1 MAIGEGFGD
10 VLLAAQLGA
19 EWAWRVIYR
28 DLSPS
33 LIGYLRLHG
42 VQEPEDLT
50 GEVFVHVVRGL
61 SNFSGDEAQFRSWVF
76 LIAHHRMLDDR
87 RSRSRKPSHP
97 VEARSIE
104 QYGPV
109 GNAEEEALDQLTVA
123 EIRRLLGG
131 LSDAQRH
138 VLLLRVVGGLTLE
151 ETAAVVG
158 KRVSSVKALQRR
170 AIAAIRRNGP
180 LEISESSQ
188 SLAAD
193 VA

>member
-1 MAIGEGFGD
+1 MAIGEGFSD

-61 SNFSGDEAQFRSWVF
+61 RNFSGDEAQFRSWIF

-87 RSRSRKPSHP
+87 RSRSRKPSEP
-97 VEARSIE
+97 VELRSIE
-104 QYGPV
+104 QHGPI
-109 GNAEEEALDQLTVA
+109 GNSEEEALDQLSVA
-123 EIRRLLGG
+123 EVRRLLEG

-138 VLLLRVVGGLTLE
+138 VLLLRVIGGLTLE
-151 ETAAVVG
+151 ETAAVIG

-170 AIAAIRRNGP
+170 ATGAIRRKG
-180 LEISESSQ
+180 LIAISESSR
-188 SLAAD
+188 SLAAG

>member
-1 MAIGEGFGD
+1 MAIGEGFNE
-10 VLLAAQLGA
+10 VLPAAQLGA

-33 LIGYLRLHG
+33 LIGYLRLYG

-50 GEVFVHVVRGL
+50 GEVFVHLVRGL
-61 SNFSGDEAQFRSWVF
+61 RNFSGDEAQFRSWAF

-87 RSRSRKPSHP
+87 RLRSRKPSEP
-97 VEARSIE
+97 VEPHSIE

-109 GNAEEEALDQLTVA
+109 GDAEQEALDQLSVA
-123 EIRRLLGG
+123 EVRRLLQG
-131 LSDAQRH
+131 LSCAQRD

-151 ETAAVVG
+151 ETAAVIG

-170 AIAAIRRNGP
+170 AIAAIRRKGVA
-180 LEISESSQ
+180 SFAESSG